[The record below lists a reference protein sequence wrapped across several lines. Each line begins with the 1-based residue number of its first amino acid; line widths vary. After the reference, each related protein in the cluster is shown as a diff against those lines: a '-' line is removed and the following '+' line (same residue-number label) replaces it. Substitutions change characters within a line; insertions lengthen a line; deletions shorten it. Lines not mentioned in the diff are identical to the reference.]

1 MAKVFSVK
9 EDALKLLEKA
19 HDTYK
24 GLSGPYPG
32 DMRKFI
38 QWFVQHRGE
47 ALTLSVARRDYL
59 AYRRHLKKQGE
70 APEVIDR
77 MVMSARILMEGVK
90 LHRTFRQIHS
100 DMRKEAQEN
109 LGKKPAHIF
118 N

>member
-9 EDALKLLEKA
+9 KDALKLLEKA

-24 GLSGPYPG
+24 GLSGPYPD

-47 ALTLSVARRDYL
+47 ALTLSVTRRDYL
-59 AYRRHLKKQGE
+59 AYRRHLKNQGE
-70 APEVIDR
+70 VQETIDR
-77 MVMSARILMEGVK
+77 TVMSARILVERAK
-90 LHRTFRQIHS
+90 LQRTFRQIHS
-100 DMRKEAQEN
+100 DARKRARKN
-109 LGKKPAHIF
+109 PRKNPAHIF